1 MSKRAVVIIFAGF
14 LTVFIAYAVRYAY
27 GMLLPEMLQALSV
40 SKAQAG
46 VVYSSYFIAYTICSP
61 LLGLLADRYNVRAI
75 LTLFV
80 VILGIGAFLMSYS
93 SSVLNAS
100 LFYTLA
106 GIGHSACWVPV
117 AALIQRWVSDK
128 RRGLALSLVDLGSG
142 VGIVFWGSVLPV
154 IVAAYS
160 WREGWV
166 SLGVTAFLVAALNF
180 FLVRDPPPKED
191 LAYHGAGHGSP
202 PKEPIRTTYLGIIK
216 EAKFWLIGF
225 SYLLVAFSIL
235 IPFTFLSTYAVEGLN
250 TPYEIATRL
259 VALIGFL
266 GIIGKLILGPLSD
279 TLGRIRVMVICCTFL
294 ALGSLGMAFSQ
305 GLVLLTL
312 FTAIFG
318 LGYGALWALYAA
330 AARDYF
336 PQEVA
341 GSVIGLWTLFLGV
354 GCIVSPIISG
364 WAIDITGNYT
374 AAFLLAL
381 TGSVIA
387 FLLLLP
393 IPNISST
400 RGTSSKKTP

>member
-14 LTVFIAYAVRYAY
+14 LTVFIAYAIRYAY
-27 GMLLPEMLQALSV
+27 GMLLPEMLHALSI

-80 VILGIGAFLMSYS
+80 VILGTGAFLMSYS

-100 LFYTLA
+100 LFFTLA

-117 AALIQRWVSDK
+117 AALVQRWVSDK
-128 RRGLALSLVDLGSG
+128 RRGIALSLVDLGSG
-142 VGIVFWGSVLPV
+142 GGIIFWGSVLPV

-166 SLGVTAFLVAALNF
+166 SLGVIAFLVAGFNSIF
-180 FLVRDPPPKED
+180 VRNPPGEGDTRQRSGNEGLPEESIK
-191 LAYHGAGHGSP
+191 
-202 PKEPIRTTYLGIIK
+202 TTYMGLIK
-216 EAKFWLIGF
+216 NAKFWLIGF
-225 SYLLVAFSIL
+225 SYLLVAFSIM
-235 IPFTFLSTYAVEGLN
+235 IPFAFLSTYAVEGLK
-250 TPYEIATRL
+250 TSYEMATRL

-266 GIIGKLILGPLSD
+266 GIVGKLILGSLSD
-279 TLGRIRVMVICCTFL
+279 TLGRIRVMLICCTFL
-294 ALGSLGMAFSQ
+294 ALGSLGMAFSR

-312 FTAIFG
+312 FTGIFG
-318 LGYGALWALYAA
+318 LGYGALWPLYAA

-336 PQEVA
+336 PQKVA
-341 GSVIGLWTLFLGV
+341 GSVIGLWTIFLGV

-364 WAIDITGNYT
+364 WAIDMTETYT
-374 AAFLLAL
+374 AAFAL
-381 TGSVIA
+381 SLTASVIA
-387 FLLLLP
+387 LMLLLP

-400 RGTSSKKTP
+400 QGSDTTKTS

>member
-14 LTVFIAYAVRYAY
+14 LTVFIAYAIRYAY
-27 GMLLPEMLQALSV
+27 GMLLPEMLHALSI

-46 VVYSSYFIAYTICSP
+46 VVYSSYFIAYTLCSP

-80 VILGIGAFLMSYS
+80 VILGTGAFLMSYS

-100 LFYTLA
+100 LFFTLA

-117 AALIQRWVSDK
+117 AALVQRWVSDK
-128 RRGLALSLVDLGSG
+128 RRGIALSLVDLGSG
-142 VGIVFWGSVLPV
+142 VGIIFWGSVLPV

-166 SLGVTAFLVAALNF
+166 SLGVIAFLVAGFNSIF
-180 FLVRDPPPKED
+180 VRNPPGEGDTRQRSGNEGLPEESIK
-191 LAYHGAGHGSP
+191 
-202 PKEPIRTTYLGIIK
+202 TTYMGLIK
-216 EAKFWLIGF
+216 NAKFWLIGF
-225 SYLLVAFSIL
+225 SYLLVAFSIM
-235 IPFTFLSTYAVEGLN
+235 IPFAFLSTYAVEGLK
-250 TPYEIATRL
+250 TSYEMATRL

-266 GIIGKLILGPLSD
+266 GIVGKLILGSLSD
-279 TLGRIRVMVICCTFL
+279 TLGRIRVMLICCTFL
-294 ALGSLGMAFSQ
+294 ALGSLGMAFSR

-312 FTAIFG
+312 FTGIFG
-318 LGYGALWALYAA
+318 LGYGALWPLYAA

-336 PQEVA
+336 PQKVA
-341 GSVIGLWTLFLGV
+341 GSVIGLWTIFLGV

-364 WAIDITGNYT
+364 WAIDMTETYT
-374 AAFLLAL
+374 AAFAL
-381 TGSVIA
+381 SLTASVIA
-387 FLLLLP
+387 LMLLLP

-400 RGTSSKKTP
+400 QGSDTTKTS

>member
-14 LTVFIAYAVRYAY
+14 LTVFIAYAIRYAY
-27 GMLLPEMLQALSV
+27 GMLLPEMLHALSI

-80 VILGIGAFLMSYS
+80 VILGTGAFLMSYS

-100 LFYTLA
+100 LFFTLA

-117 AALIQRWVSDK
+117 AALVQRWVSDK
-128 RRGLALSLVDLGSG
+128 RRGIALSLVDLGSG
-142 VGIVFWGSVLPV
+142 VGIIFWGSVLPV

-166 SLGVTAFLVAALNF
+166 SLGVIAFLVAGFNSIF
-180 FLVRDPPPKED
+180 VRNPPGEGDTRQRSGNEGLPEESIK
-191 LAYHGAGHGSP
+191 
-202 PKEPIRTTYLGIIK
+202 TTYMGLIK
-216 EAKFWLIGF
+216 NAKFWLIGF
-225 SYLLVAFSIL
+225 SYLLVAFSIM
-235 IPFTFLSTYAVEGLN
+235 IPFAFLSTYAVEGLK
-250 TPYEIATRL
+250 TSYEMATRL

-266 GIIGKLILGPLSD
+266 GIVGKLILGSLSD
-279 TLGRIRVMVICCTFL
+279 TLGRIRVMLICCTFL
-294 ALGSLGMAFSQ
+294 ALGSLGMAFSR

-312 FTAIFG
+312 FTGIFG
-318 LGYGALWALYAA
+318 LGYGALWPLYAA

-336 PQEVA
+336 PQKVA
-341 GSVIGLWTLFLGV
+341 GSVIGLWTIFLGV

-364 WAIDITGNYT
+364 WAIDMTETYT
-374 AAFLLAL
+374 AAFAL
-381 TGSVIA
+381 SLTASVIA
-387 FLLLLP
+387 LMLLLP

-400 RGTSSKKTP
+400 QGSDTTKTS

>member
-1 MSKRAVVIIFAGF
+1 MSKRAAVIIFAGF

-27 GMLLPEMLQALSV
+27 GMLLPEMLFSLSI
-40 SKAQAG
+40 SKTQAG

-80 VILGIGAFLMSYS
+80 AILGTGAFLMSYS

-100 LFYTLA
+100 LFFTLA

-128 RRGLALSLVDLGSG
+128 RRGIALSLADLGSG
-142 VGIVFWGSVLPV
+142 MGIIVWSSALPV

-166 SLGVTAFLVAALNF
+166 SLGVTAFIVAGLNF
-180 FLVRDPPPKED
+180 LLVRDPPEEAP
-191 LAYHGAGHGSP
+191 ASQGSGHGRLSR
-202 PKEPIRTTYLGIIK
+202 EPIRTTYMRIIK
-216 EAKFWLIGF
+216 DTKFWLIGF
-225 SYLLVAFSIL
+225 SYLLVSFSIL
-235 IPFTFLSTYAVEGLN
+235 IPFTFLSTYAVEGLKA
-250 TPYEIATRL
+250 PYEIAARL
-259 VALIGFL
+259 VAVIGFL
-266 GIIGKLILGPLSD
+266 GIVGKLTLGPLSD
-279 TLGRIRVMVICCTFL
+279 TLGRIKVLMICCTFL
-294 ALGSLGMAFSQ
+294 AVGSLGMAFLK
-305 GLVLLTL
+305 GLIMLTL

-318 LGYGALWALYAA
+318 LGYGALWPLFAA

-336 PQEVA
+336 PQKVA
-341 GSVIGLWTLFLGV
+341 GSVIGLWTIFLGV

-364 WAIDITGNYT
+364 WAIDITGTYT
-374 AAFLLAL
+374 AAFILCL

-387 FLLLLP
+387 LLLLLP
-393 IPNISST
+393 VPNISST
-400 RGTSSKKTP
+400 RGASSPKTS